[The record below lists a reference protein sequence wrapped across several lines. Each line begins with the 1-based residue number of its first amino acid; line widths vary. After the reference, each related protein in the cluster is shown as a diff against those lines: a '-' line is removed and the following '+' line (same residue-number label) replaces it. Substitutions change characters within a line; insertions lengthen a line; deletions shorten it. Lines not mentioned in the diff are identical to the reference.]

1 MAAGDDAPRPI
12 SLFYSYSHEDE
23 LLRVK
28 LQKHLA
34 VLRRSGLV
42 SEWHDRN
49 IDAGDEW
56 AKEIDRNLSTAD
68 VILLLVSPSFIAS
81 DYCWSVEVKKAL
93 ERHDRGEAVVIPVI
107 LRPCRWSRTGFA
119 RLQAVPKDARAVTE
133 WPNEDAAFDDVAAR
147 IEALVERIRDE
158 RAANPHPTPL
168 PQAGEG
174 RGEGNWR
181 RP

>member
-23 LLRVK
+23 PLRVK

-56 AKEIDRNLSTAD
+56 AKEIDRNLSSAD
-68 VILLLVSPSFIAS
+68 IILLLVSPSFIAS

-93 ERHDRGEAVVIPVI
+93 ERHDRGEAVVVPVI
-107 LRPCRWSRTGFA
+107 LRPCRWGRTDFC
-119 RLQAVPKDARAVTE
+119 QAAGSAKGCAGGDGV
-133 WPNEDAAFDDVAAR
+133 
-147 IEALVERIRDE
+147 VER
-158 RAANPHPTPL
+158 
-168 PQAGEG
+168 G
-174 RGEGNWR
+174 RR
-181 RP
+181 LR